1 MIALMRN
8 YQWMK
13 IVMFASTTAAW
24 RRSSL
29 ALTQQLRAAG
39 IKVLRPAAFEP
50 GKFKNTVLGE
60 MKRSG
65 IRIGMAMAYDGDI
78 QAIARG
84 AAAEQMTLSGWAWI
98 LSDGLA
104 AGAVG
109 LVQGWL
115 YMRPLLPSEGMQAF
129 AKKVSDYTQSSF
141 NMTVD
146 PDSVD
151 LAYSVALHDAI
162 MLYAHAATKVLSEGG
177 DVRDGLAVTQALRSM
192 QIKGVGDRV
201 IELNARGD
209 RIETYE
215 VMNYVQGSDGGMS
228 SVAVGMY
235 SDAEEKYTEYEQ
247 AVVWP
252 GNTTVVPVSHS
263 LGAFPYCGHV
273 EFNESCAQ
281 CGMVAASP
289 A

>member
-1 MIALMRN
+1 ML
-8 YQWMK
+8 
-13 IVMFASTTAAW
+13 ASTEETW
-24 RRSSL
+24 LQSSL
-29 ALTQQLRAAG
+29 ALMRQLQAAH
-39 IKVLRPAAFEP
+39 IEVLKPAAFEP
-50 GKFKNTVLGE
+50 GQFKTTMLTE

-65 IRIGMAMAYDGDI
+65 IRIAMILAYDGDI
-78 QAIARG
+78 RTIASG
-84 AAAEQMTLSGWAWI
+84 ATAEQMTSGWGWI
-98 LSDGLA
+98 LSE
-104 AGAVG
+104 G
-109 LVQGWL
+109 LVRTAIESWL
-115 YMRPLLPSEGMQAF
+115 FFRPLLPSEGKQAF

-151 LAYSVALHDAI
+151 LAYSAALHDAV
-162 MLYAHAATKVLSEGG
+162 MLYAHAATKVLSEAG
-177 DVRDGLAVTQALRSM
+177 DLRDGLAVTQALRSM

-201 IELNARGD
+201 VELNARGD